1 MSQGI
6 RIYGIAAGI
15 VAELLCIA
23 GGLWILVNSGF
34 DSSDPL
40 GAGLGLYFIGKGI
53 FVGPMLIITSLQAS
67 RMVPLDRTAK
77 TDA

>member
-15 VAELLCIA
+15 MAELLCIA
-23 GGLWILVNSGF
+23 GGLWILLNSGF
-34 DSSDPL
+34 DTSDPL

-67 RMVPLDRTAK
+67 RMVPLDHRAQ
-77 TDA
+77 DNA